1 LHMSFFCCIFARFL
15 NNEYV
20 YMREILIAIVFLLV
34 AMALLSVGVLF
45 RKDHSFRSQ
54 HIHQNKRMK
63 QDGIHCSTAQD
74 KEMRRDAK
82 RKMKVKEL

>member
-1 LHMSFFCCIFARFL
+1 
-15 NNEYV
+15 
-20 YMREILIAIVFLLV
+20 MREILIAIVFLLV

-45 RKDHSFRSQ
+45 RKDHSFRSE

-63 QDGIHCSTAQD
+63 RDGIHCSTAQD

-82 RKMKVKEL
+82 KKMKVEEL